1 MFGRADQIR
10 WRRSLPRSLLHKR
23 ESVRWSAGGSDMMA
37 TKQYWRVPC
46 LAQGGSRWD
55 HQVSGVDVASSF
67 PMFDMYPGI
76 STSHTNR
83 PLETNSVSPLRS
95 PGGSGGLRWN
105 LLLLVRPVLR
115 CKHCHTLLVLLL
127 VLPQARHQLK
137 LYTQTVCPQHS
148 KLNTQHSNAPA
159 TASAAASA
167 KNCKPTLR
175 RLVSTL
181 PHHSDPVKRS
191 IRGGQR
197 SGREQFAKISGS
209 SPLGA

>member
-95 PGGSGGLRWN
+95 PGGSGGASLEPAAPGASGAA
-105 LLLLVRPVLR
+105 LQA
-115 CKHCHTLLVLLL
+115 
-127 VLPQARHQLK
+127 LPHASGSAPGPATSQTS
-137 LYTQTVCPQHS
+137 TQTLHANRMPS
-148 KLNTQHSNAPA
+148 TLKTQHS
-159 TASAAASA
+159 TLKRASNSFSSS
-167 KNCKPTLR
+167 
-175 RLVSTL
+175 VS
-181 PHHSDPVKRS
+181 
-191 IRGGQR
+191 
-197 SGREQFAKISGS
+197 
-209 SPLGA
+209 